1 MSSVEIIELA
11 SAMVHIS
18 IVYHRSKKQVKLVDP
33 KEETR
38 DQVKAIKYVKTISW
52 NKMASN

>member
-18 IVYHRSKKQVKLVDP
+18 IVYHRSKKKVKLVDT
-33 KEETR
+33 KEETK
-38 DQVKAIKYVKTISW
+38 DQVKAIKYVKTIT
-52 NKMASN
+52 

>member
-18 IVYHRSKKQVKLVDP
+18 IVYHRSKKKVKLVDT
-33 KEETR
+33 KEQTN
-38 DQVKAIKYVKTISW
+38 DQVKAIKYAKTIT
-52 NKMASN
+52 